1 MERKEA
7 ANGLQLIKLASIK
20 LRGHFSALFMGTLAM
35 TTPLVLILF
44 MSALMTILFN
54 VGWILPIGIVLFAIL
69 VGPLQVG
76 YIKYFNGV
84 LDGKQPRIGVVYS
97 QLRFN
102 IFTLRTI
109 YISGILMVLYVV
121 GGVLWIVPAG
131 FAVSFYSMTLFFLE
145 KYEYPRLSMAMNEC
159 SHKMIGNRLAMFSYK
174 LIFYF
179 VYFMLFILA
188 FAFIALVD
196 TLASESLL
204 ISWLIAV
211 CSALVFIFIYTLV
224 TVYFHSSNQIFFED
238 VLAREERKRMAK
250 VKTDS
255 NSTTTLEN
263 TQKTSEEVLDK
274 KEPAQESANEESLQ
288 KESPEDSKTTKTA
301 KTTKDTKTSR
311 TPKDS
316 AKVDKKPKETKKSKT
331 SKVTTKSAKE

>member
-20 LRGHFSALFMGTLAM
+20 LKGHFSALFMGTLAM

-54 VGWILPIGIVLFAIL
+54 VGWILPIGVVLFVIL

-109 YISGILMVLYVV
+109 YISGILMVIYLV

-188 FAFIALVD
+188 FAFIVLVD
-196 TLASESLL
+196 TLASENLL

-211 CSALVFIFIYTLV
+211 CSALVFIFLYTLV

-238 VLAREERKRMAK
+238 VLARDERKRMAK
-250 VKTDS
+250 VKPGS
-255 NSTTTLEN
+255 NSTTALED

-274 KEPAQESANEESLQ
+274 KEPVQDSEKEESAQ
-288 KESPEDSKTTKTA
+288 KES
-301 KTTKDTKTSR
+301 TKDTKT
-311 TPKDS
+311 PKTS
-316 AKVDKKPKETKKSKT
+316 KSSKESSKVDKKTKDPKKPKT
-331 SKVTTKSAKE
+331 SRVATKSEKE